1 MFLLDLDYFKQVNDM
16 LGHLSG
22 DQVLHDT
29 GIRLKSSIRRSD
41 LAGRLGGD
49 EFVLFIRNLPDLSA
63 VRKCAEKINA
73 ALVYT
78 YGHGEQSVT
87 VSASIGVAVAQ
98 EEKTFRELYERADR
112 ALYEVKAD
120 KKNGYRIEGAGSA
133 T

>member
-1 MFLLDLDYFKQVNDM
+1 M
-16 LGHLSG
+16 G
-22 DQVLHDT
+22 LHDT

-78 YGHGEQSVT
+78 YGHGERFCFGKRIYRSC
-87 VSASIGVAVAQ
+87 SGA
-98 EEKTFRELYERADR
+98 EKTFESSMREQTGRFM
-112 ALYEVKAD
+112 K
-120 KKNGYRIEGAGSA
+120 
-133 T
+133 